1 MQIAFKKYYL
11 LLALLLTV
19 TVIFVIVILNLSL
32 FKQVFLPNF
41 PTGFDVARAGD
52 NNNLIPAVNAG
63 LSCANGAG
71 TMPLPNTTFLK
82 TYRLLVF
89 TKINGAWPTKDGGY
103 IVSGIT
109 DPNIMFL
116 PPDGFVAKLDKQG
129 SVQWMKLLKSTNS
142 AGVGNSRGEEDVQSI
157 IELKNGG
164 YLMASKVW
172 GFIKTAESSAGV
184 EVNKILFTKLDKNG
198 NMVWNKSLTAFVE
211 DARNSLVEINDNGF
225 LFHANMVSLA
235 PSKRG
240 EDSDVYQDM
249 PFASL
254 KVLKFDQ
261 NGNLLWSKNVKN
273 FIARN
278 NDSYLAQTSD
288 GGYAL
293 AGNIAETN
301 PEKSLPYN
309 FDTYPGLVKFDKNFN
324 FKWAKS
330 MEGTPLPLAMAI
342 PKADGGYEM
351 GWKKWR
357 LGAMAVHGFVQTKD
371 DGFLVLGNMS
381 GLSMLSDSFDLKN
394 GVKNWMMGFKFSSS
408 GDLEW
413 VKKTTFGFNEFT
425 SPMMGFSMSVTAD
438 NQIMVAG
445 PITWAADDYHAQII
459 NANAERDLYC
469 VKYQISEEKCK
480 ANQIENIENSEQT
493 KQDWEKVHALYTA
506 VQDSFRPGIFMM
518 KVDDELK
525 TSWAKIINPPR
536 GATNFVL
543 KPTTDSGAIIAGEHV
558 STNIK
563 SMILDSITYYKD
575 GFLMKLDASGN
586 VADNNN
592 WIINYNGPFVTE
604 LMTPYAVSNDL
615 IVKTDPFKIK
625 LTSRKPEFSLYKKS
639 KTTTFAPFN
648 SSQTTLCPMSPE
660 ISANDAPLLNSTT
673 TSTAPRTWPQ
683 INYEK
688 AVPFEQLANDKSK
701 TLNNELLLI
710 LNQLYNNQVKLTD
723 NLSGQMLSYIFS
735 RVITKDDVT
744 AVKNYLVG
752 LGYKTQ
758 DEGNNQLTMY
768 KPGYFLILSFSVGDL
783 SKAFLDV
790 TY

>member
-1 MQIAFKKYYL
+1 KYYL

-19 TVIFVIVILNLSL
+19 TVVFVIVIFNLSL
-32 FKQVFLPNF
+32 FKKVFLPNF
-41 PTGFDVARAGD
+41 PTGFYMARAGD
-52 NNNLIPAVNAG
+52 SDNLISAVNAG
-63 LSCANGAG
+63 LSCTNGAK
-71 TMPLPNTTFLK
+71 TMPLANTTFLK

-129 SVQWMKLLKSTNS
+129 SVKWMKFLKSTNS
-142 AGVGNSRGEEDVQSI
+142 AGVGNARGEEDVQSI

-211 DARNSLVEINDNGF
+211 DARNSLVETNDGGF
-225 LFHANMVSLA
+225 LFHTNMVGLS

-261 NGNLLWSKNVKN
+261 NGNLLWSKNIKN
-273 FIARN
+273 FIARK
-278 NDSYLAQTSD
+278 NDSYLTQTSD

-301 PEKSLPYN
+301 PEKALPYN
-309 FDTYPGLVKFDKNFN
+309 FDTYPGLAKFDKNFN
-324 FKWAKS
+324 FQWAKS
-330 MEGTPLPLAMAI
+330 MEGAPLDMAMAI

-357 LGAMAVHGFVQTKD
+357 QGAMAVHGFVQTKD
-371 DGFLVLGNMS
+371 NGFLVLGNMS
-381 GLSMLSDSFDLKN
+381 GLSMLSDSFDLKT

-408 GDLEW
+408 GNLEW

-438 NQIMVAG
+438 DQIMVAG
-445 PITWAADDYHAQII
+445 PITWAANDYHAQII

-480 ANQIENIENSEQT
+480 ANQIDNIENSEQT
-493 KQDWEKVHALYTA
+493 KQDWEKVQALYQA
-506 VQDSFRPGIFMM
+506 VQDDFRPGIFVM

-525 TSWAKIINPPR
+525 TIWAKIINPRR

-543 KPTTDSGAIIAGEHV
+543 KSTTDSGAIIAGEHV
-558 STNIK
+558 STDIK

-586 VADNNN
+586 VADNKN

-615 IVKTDPFKIK
+615 VVKTDPFKIK

-639 KTTTFAPFN
+639 KTTAFAPFS
-648 SSQTTLCPMSPE
+648 SSQTTPCPVPPE
-660 ISANDAPLLNSTT
+660 ISANDVPLLNSTI

-688 AVPFEQLANDKSK
+688 AVPLEQLVNDRSR
-701 TLNNELLLI
+701 TLNNELLPI
-710 LNQLYNNQVKLTD
+710 LNQLYNSQVKLTD

-735 RVITKDDVT
+735 WVITKEDVI

-768 KPGYFLILSFSVGDL
+768 KPGYFLILSFSVGNL
-783 SKAFLDV
+783 NKAFLDV